1 MRVLLEEWS
10 IEGLFARIQA
20 DTRPWLLQS
29 VAQIVLVCDEVK
41 CTALRFVV
49 DNQIHQRM
57 GGVFFL
63 QLGVLG
69 FFFTVDPL
77 LQLGILNAENHPPP
91 RPATI
96 EVEVFPISMITR

>member
-1 MRVLLEEWS
+1 MRVLLEKWS

-49 DNQIHQRM
+49 DNQIHQRIER
-57 GGVFFL
+57 GFFL
-63 QLGVLG
+63 QLGDLG
-69 FFFTVDPL
+69 FFFPVNFL
-77 LQLGILNAENHPPP
+77 LHLGILNAETQPPP

>member
-49 DNQIHQRM
+49 DNQIHQRIER
-57 GGVFFL
+57 GLVL
-63 QLGVLG
+63 QLGDLG
-69 FFFTVDPL
+69 YCFTVELL
-77 LQLGILNAENHPPP
+77 LQLGIFNAGNQHSS
-91 RPATI
+91 RPEIGRASCR
-96 EVEVFPISMITR
+96 ERV